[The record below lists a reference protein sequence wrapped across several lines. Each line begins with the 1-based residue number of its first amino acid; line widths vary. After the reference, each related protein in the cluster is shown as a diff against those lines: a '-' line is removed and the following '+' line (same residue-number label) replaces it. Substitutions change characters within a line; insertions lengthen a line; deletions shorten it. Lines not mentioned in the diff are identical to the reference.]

1 MIGKVKGREP
11 HKALSIDLTLQFH
24 RYQIPGVSA
33 VTLSHSLSLSLLP
46 VPYLLS
52 TPTADILYLQ
62 SLDLLQRKQTETYK
76 LSAFTLN
83 INFSLIFLDFWLLLL
98 DIAA

>member
-33 VTLSHSLSLSLLP
+33 VTLSHSLSLLP

-52 TPTADILYLQ
+52 TTTADILYLQ